1 MIIEISTHGL
11 NLGED
16 LEYVNTYIK
25 GKGKSGVENYRILT
39 RGVKT
44 GQERILFLEHR
55 PNFFGRQNSYMIESL
70 DDDMDNFQHISPDH
84 IKNRNYNYYKFGYD
98 LNTVDE
104 FFTKWIK
111 GDPMVSVGGYQHQF
125 VTSINNY
132 TWTYRFN
139 NKDY

>member
-1 MIIEISTHGL
+1 MIIEISKHGL
-11 NLGED
+11 NFGED
-16 LEYVNTYIK
+16 MEYVTTFIK
-25 GKGKSGVENYRILT
+25 GKGKSTVDNYRILI
-39 RGVKT
+39 RGTKT
-44 GQERILFLEHR
+44 GKEMLLFLGHR
-55 PNFFGRQNSYMIESL
+55 PNFFGRQQSYMIDYIDEFKYITT
-70 DDDMDNFQHISPDH
+70 DQ
-84 IKNRNYNYYKFGYD
+84 IKNKQYNYYKLGFD

-139 NKDY
+139 GKDY

>member
-1 MIIEISTHGL
+1 MIIEISKHGL
-11 NLGED
+11 NFGED
-16 LEYVNTYIK
+16 LEYVSTFIK
-25 GKGKSGVENYRILT
+25 GKGKSGVENYRILVK
-39 RGVKT
+39 GVKT
-44 GQERILFLEHR
+44 GKEMLLFLGLR
-55 PNFFGRQNSYMIESL
+55 PNFFGRQNSYMIEYV
-70 DDDMDNFQHISPDH
+70 DDFKHITPDQ
-84 IKNRNYNYYKFGYD
+84 IKNKQYNYYNLGID

-125 VTSINNY
+125 VTSISNY